1 MYVCLCHGVTDREI
15 REAADNGVS
24 SMRQLGKELGVGTQC
39 GRCACTAREILR
51 ESRTPDYMAMANMLA
66 QPASPVR
73 LSGSIFLL
81 SDKGLS

>member
-39 GRCACTAREILR
+39 GRCACTAREIPG
-51 ESRTPDYMAMANMLA
+51 ESRTPDYLAMANMLA
-66 QPASPVR
+66 PACLTGTIVR
-73 LSGSIFLL
+73 FYFSLVR
-81 SDKGLS
+81 